1 MNTAHSTVST
11 QLLHANQLGTDE
23 IARALSAISAH
34 QVDYADIYCQRTAY
48 ESWHLEEGMVKSG
61 SFQIDQGVGVR
72 AVSGEKT
79 AFAYA
84 DSLSP
89 AVLRQAAEAVRTIGA
104 TGQERQVKLAGS
116 ASRQQV
122 ALYTPDNPIP
132 GLDSAAKVA
141 LLNRVEQLAKAADPR
156 IVQVMAGLTCEH
168 DLIYLARLDGITAAD
183 IRPLVRLSITVVA
196 KQGERREVGS

>member
-1 MNTAHSTVST
+1 MHIIQT
-11 QLLHANQLGTDE
+11 
-23 IARALSAISAH
+23 
-34 QVDYADIYCQRTAY
+34 
-48 ESWHLEEGMVKSG
+48 
-61 SFQIDQGVGVR
+61 
-72 AVSGEKT
+72 
-79 AFAYA
+79 
-84 DSLSP
+84 
-89 AVLRQAAEAVRTIGA
+89 AVLQQAAEAVRTIGA

-168 DLIYLARLDGITAAD
+168 DLIYLARLDGITAAEKILQELSCAVVMLTAFSQSELVERARD
-183 IRPLVRLSITVVA
+183 AGAMAYVVKPFSPADLVPAVGIARPRSQESKASGARPRLVATPS
-196 KQGERREVGS
+196 